1 MQGSVRKFTYPAVP
15 LEHAARHMNPK
26 QLLKNATLTL
36 VLGLALAGCSSL
48 DLLQLDRENV
58 LNGEG
63 HVIGHKETLLDERT
77 GKEVT
82 RVELYIPLLNPSGE
96 LVAYEEPAKG
106 GSIIRDLNGKV
117 IGTRWDD
124 PRGRGNNPGSR
135 GVTVTYPPRSV
146 KSTGNSAAGSTAPQ

>member
-1 MQGSVRKFTYPAVP
+1 MK
-15 LEHAARHMNPK
+15 PK
-26 QLLKNATLTL
+26 QLLTNATLTLVFGL
-36 VLGLALAGCSSL
+36 VLGLALAGCSSI

-63 HVIGHKETLLDERT
+63 HVIGHKQTLLDERS
-77 GKEVT
+77 GQEIT

-124 PRGRGNNPGSR
+124 PRGRGNNPGSK
-135 GVTVTYPPRSV
+135 GVTVVYPPRA
-146 KSTGNSAAGSTAPQ
+146 KSTAESAAGSSAPQ